1 LKKEEKVREET
12 MDAKKLNEIVQNFKK
27 ELGDALLATDIWL
40 TADGQSLAAVNPQ
53 PAAAALFNRITLLL
67 NDALKG
73 SKFPQLNMYYLLHL
87 EGGHISA
94 AMQFGD
100 YQWGILVD
108 TKQVQLGLL
117 LNVLIPNTMN
127 AIQEALAA

>member
-1 LKKEEKVREET
+1 
-12 MDAKKLNEIVQNFKK
+12 MDVKKLEEIIKGLQK
-27 ELGDALLATDIWL
+27 ELDDALLSTDIWT
-40 TADGQSLAAVNPQ
+40 TADGQILAGINPQ
-53 PAAAALFNRITLLL
+53 PAAAALFNRITLLI

-73 SKFPQLNMYYLLHL
+73 SKFPQLNKYYLLHL

-94 AMQFGD
+94 AMQFSD

-117 LNVLIPNTMN
+117 LNVLIPNTMD
-127 AIQEALAA
+127 AIKEALAA

>member
-1 LKKEEKVREET
+1 
-12 MDAKKLNEIVQNFKK
+12 MDAKKLNEIIQNFKK
-27 ELGDALLATDIWL
+27 ELGDALIATDIWA
-40 TADGQSLAAVNPQ
+40 TADGTVIAGYNTH
-53 PAAAALFNRITLLL
+53 PAAAALFNRISLLI

-73 SKFPQLNMYYLLHL
+73 SKFPLLNKYYILHL
-87 EGGHISA
+87 EGGNTSA

-117 LNVLIPNTMN
+117 LNVHIPNTMD
-127 AIQEALAA
+127 AIKEALAA

>member
-1 LKKEEKVREET
+1 
-12 MDAKKLNEIVQNFKK
+12 MDVKKLEAIIKQFKK
-27 ELGDALLATDIWL
+27 DLGDALIATDIWT
-40 TADGQSLAAVNPQ
+40 TADGTIITGFNSQ
-53 PAAAALFNRITLLL
+53 PAAAALFNRISLII

-73 SKFPQLNMYYLLHL
+73 AKFPLMDKYYLLHL
-87 EGGHISA
+87 EGGNISA

-117 LNVLIPNTMN
+117 LNVHIPKTMD
-127 AIQEALAA
+127 AIREALAA